1 MSANLLESKRRA
13 GFSSLIYSP
22 KGEVTLLRWI
32 DPSIPYLQIGNLIV
46 GYRRLS
52 RHTPDLGQSP
62 MERLL
67 IIRNSQYLI
76 RFQLALAQ
84 PDDQGAQRNVF
95 QSRLRNSITHCLLID
110 SRLSHVSTQKERQCI
125 EAPRFV
131 STGFNPLTFN
141 HVLNGTMLQSLF
153 LSSLTF
159 VDVDASQSHSVVG
172 FQISPE
178 LRIDSQRF
186 LQP

>member
-1 MSANLLESKRRA
+1 
-13 GFSSLIYSP
+13 
-22 KGEVTLLRWI
+22 
-32 DPSIPYLQIGNLIV
+32 
-46 GYRRLS
+46 
-52 RHTPDLGQSP
+52 